1 MEPTISLRRAVG
13 VTMAL
18 LALGTILAVVK
29 ATPATA
35 AQNDCTLTVSGPFFY
50 AGLVSPNVEVA
61 CGSVRKSI
69 RVDATLSQDGVQV
82 AAESRTC
89 HQASRC
95 ILGLA
100 SDGIFVFDVPGNQHW
115 CGTGSG
121 TISGKG
127 GQVLPPARSCESDGF

>member
-1 MEPTISLRRAVG
+1 MEPTTLLRRAVG
-13 VTMAL
+13 VLSAL
-18 LALGTILAVVK
+18 LALGTMLTVAT
-29 ATPATA
+29 ATPAAA
-35 AQNDCTLTVSGPFFY
+35 AQADCTLTVSGPFFY
-50 AGLVSPNVEVA
+50 AGLVSPNIDVT

-69 RVDATLSQDGVQV
+69 RVEATLSQDGVQV

-100 SDGIFVFDVPGNQHW
+100 SDGIFVFDVAGNQHW

-121 TISGKG
+121 TVSGKG
-127 GQVLPPARSCESDGF
+127 GQVLPPARSCESDSF